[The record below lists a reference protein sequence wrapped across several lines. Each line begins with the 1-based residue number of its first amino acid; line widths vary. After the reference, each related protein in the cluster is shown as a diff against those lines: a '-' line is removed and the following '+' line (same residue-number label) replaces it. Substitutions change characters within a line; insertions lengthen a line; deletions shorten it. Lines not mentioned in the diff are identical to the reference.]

1 MSEPVVVGV
10 DGSADASR
18 AVRWAATEAAF
29 RETGLDVVHVWVWPL
44 YRVQLDAGPGMPD
57 GSGLRAQAERTLA
70 DAAEAAT
77 SVAPGLRVRTALV
90 TGDPG
95 AQLVSLS
102 RQAQLVVVGHRGLGG
117 FGELILGSVGA
128 ALTAHAA
135 CPVTVVR
142 GAARPAAPG
151 VVGVESV
158 QHSEA
163 AVRAAFQE
171 AAYRSVPVTA
181 VHCYRVPHPGDGTP
195 PDVPHVPFHEH
206 VRAAEEDALRVVQ
219 DAVEVARKDF
229 PDVPLHIAVSERS
242 PAAELVHAT
251 RSAGLVVV
259 GARGG
264 GGFAELLL
272 GSTARAL
279 VHHADAPVLLLRHRA
294 G

>member
-18 AVRWAATEAAF
+18 AVRWAATEAAY
-29 RETGLDVVHVWVWPL
+29 RETWLDVVHAWLWPL
-44 YRVQLDAGPGMPD
+44 YRVQLDAAPGMPK

-70 DAAEAAT
+70 DTAQVAT
-77 SVAPGLRVRTALV
+77 SVAPGLEVRATLV
-90 TGDPG
+90 IGDPG
-95 AQLVSLS
+95 SQLVSLS

-142 GAARPAAPG
+142 GASRPAAPV

-181 VHCYRVPHPGDGTP
+181 VHCYRVPPPGEVMSSGGP
-195 PDVPHVPFHEH
+195 PVPFHEQ
-206 VRAAEEDALRVVQ
+206 VSAAEEDALRVVR
-219 DAVEVARKDF
+219 DAAEVARKDF
-229 PDVPLHIAVSERS
+229 RDVPLHIALGERS
-242 PAAELVHAT
+242 PAAELVHAS

-272 GSTARAL
+272 GSTARAV
-279 VHHADAPVLLLRHRA
+279 VHHADAPVLVLRHRA

>member
-18 AVRWAATEAAF
+18 AVRWAATEAAY
-29 RETGLDVVHVWVWPL
+29 RETWLDVVHAWLWPL
-44 YRVQLDAGPGMPD
+44 YRVQLDAAPGMPE
-57 GSGLRAQAERTLA
+57 GSGLRGQAERTLA
-70 DAAEAAT
+70 DASEVAT
-77 SVAPGLRVRTALV
+77 SVAPGLHVRTTLV

-117 FGELILGSVGA
+117 FSELILGSVGA

-135 CPVTVVR
+135 CPVAIVR
-142 GAARPAAPG
+142 GASRPAAPV

-158 QHSEA
+158 QDSETE
-163 AVRAAFQE
+163 VRTAFQE

-181 VHCYRVPHPGDGTP
+181 VHCYRVPVPDDGTP
-195 PDVPHVPFHEH
+195 SSVPHVPYHER
-206 VRAAEEDALRVVQ
+206 VRAAEEDALRVVR

-229 PDVPLHIAVSERS
+229 PDVPLHIALGERS
-242 PAAELVHAT
+242 PAVELVHAS

-279 VHHADAPVLLLRHRA
+279 VHHADAPVLVLRHRA

>member
-18 AVRWAATEAAF
+18 AVRWAATEAAY
-29 RETGLDVVHVWVWPL
+29 RQTWLEVVHAWLWPL
-44 YRVQLDAGPGMPD
+44 YRVQLDAPPGMPE
-57 GSGLRAQAERTLA
+57 GSGLRGQAERTLA
-70 DAAEAAT
+70 DASQVAA
-77 SVAPGLRVRTALV
+77 SVAPGLRVRTTLV
-90 TGDPG
+90 TGDAG
-95 AQLVSLS
+95 SQLVSLS
-102 RQAQLVVVGHRGLGG
+102 RQAQLVVVGNRGLGG
-117 FGELILGSVGA
+117 FGELVLGSVGA

-142 GAARPAAPG
+142 GAVRPAAPV
-151 VVGVESV
+151 VVGVESA

-163 AVRAAFQE
+163 AVRTAFQE

-181 VHCYRVPHPGDGTP
+181 VHCFRVPTRGDSGSA
-195 PDVPHVPFHEH
+195 DVPHGSFHEQ
-206 VRAAEEDALRVVQ
+206 VRAAEDDALRVVR

-229 PDVPLHIAVSERS
+229 PDVPLQMVLGERS
-242 PAAELVHAT
+242 PAAELVHAS

-279 VHHADAPVLLLRHRA
+279 VHHADAPVLVLRHRA